1 MTDSAPS
8 RPDRQGNSGPRPRS
22 GTGCEI
28 ESLPDL
34 EARLAEHGS
43 LAECYVQSLDLT
55 GHSQALRQTDVTRAV
70 FLGCSFEPGVEAVLE
85 TGGALVFPT
94 LPDLPFNPYRSG
106 LYTSAE
112 LYAGL
117 EQGYRYTLDARVYR
131 WWRYV
136 GQHRSLTSEL
146 AMTLHDHAI
155 TEALDDVGLNGA
167 VGVMGGHQMLR
178 GSAGYHEAAG
188 LGRALAA
195 SGRTVITGGGP
206 GAMEAVNLGA
216 ALAGARTELHAAL
229 ALLAERPRFAEDVAS
244 WVGVGLAVRNR
255 WELSGRSYGVPT
267 WLYGHEPPNVFSA
280 GIAKLFSNA
289 IREDVLLR
297 HASGGLICLPGAAGT
312 VQEIFQAVTPRFY
325 ALPDEPIPPLILVG
339 IDYWTKAQPAWPLLA
354 ALADGRPMATAI
366 HLVDSAAD
374 VPALL
379 ATT

>member
-1 MTDSAPS
+1 MTTTTPGA
-8 RPDRQGNSGPRPRS
+8 
-22 GTGCEI
+22 GTEI
-28 ESLPDL
+28 ESLAAFD
-34 EARLAEHGS
+34 EQLATVGS
-43 LAECYVQSLDLT
+43 LAECYLQSLDLT
-55 GHSQALRQTDVTRAV
+55 GRGDVLRVVDVGRAV
-70 FLGCSFEPGVEAVLE
+70 FLGCVFGPGIEAVLE
-85 TGGALVFPT
+85 EHGALVFPT

-106 LYTSAE
+106 LYTADE

-117 EQGYRYTLDARVYR
+117 DRGYRYTLDARVYR
-131 WWRYV
+131 WWRHV

-146 AMTLHDHAI
+146 AMTLHDHAVAG
-155 TEALDDVGLNGA
+155 ALQDLGRDGA
-167 VGVMGGHQMLR
+167 VGVMGGHQLVR
-178 GSAGYHEAAG
+178 GSAGYAEAAS
-188 LGRALAA
+188 LGRELAA

-216 ALAGARTELHAAL
+216 ALAGPASHLEAAL
-229 ALLAERPRFAEDVAS
+229 AVLADRPRFAEDIAS
-244 WVGVGLAVRNR
+244 WVGAGLTVRDR

-297 HASGGLICLPGAAGT
+297 HASGGLVCLPGAAGT

-325 ALPDEPIPPLILVG
+325 ALPDEPIPPLVLVG
-339 IDYWTKAQPAWPLLA
+339 VEYWTRTQPAWPLLA
-354 ALADGRPMATAI
+354 GLARGRRMAAAL

-379 ATT
+379 PT